1 MWPRHASPPSAS
13 NRALK
18 PPRAPDQAAV
28 VRFADDLAR
37 ASPAS
42 ECPLLIAVSGGPDS
56 VALLLLA
63 RQVLGARC
71 VAATVDHGLRPEAAG
86 EAAWV
91 ARLCSTLGVPHA
103 VLTGRL
109 PERDGR
115 TRNVS
120 ARARALRYALLRTH
134 AEGIGAAAIA
144 TAHHADDQ
152 VETLVMR
159 LNRGAGLAGMAGVR
173 ARSDGIVRPLL
184 AWRRAELAA
193 VVATCGIV
201 PVDDPSNRD
210 ARFDRARL
218 RSAIGDAAWIEAE
231 GWSRSARA
239 RRCGG
244 SARLD
249 GDVLVARAMPRRGR
263 RGDAVAGRTAVRSAA
278 PPGRALRRRGG
289 PRERSARIGC
299 SGRGGRARARR
310 HDHARRRAVPGRARC
325 PRRTGLALRQGAAA
339 SISVSG
345 LVPLP
350 LTQVR
355 LHIRG
360 RKAPE

>member
-1 MWPRHASPPSAS
+1 M
-13 NRALK
+13 
-18 PPRAPDQAAV
+18 
-28 VRFADDLAR
+28 
-37 ASPAS
+37 
-42 ECPLLIAVSGGPDS
+42 
-56 VALLLLA
+56 ALLLLA
-63 RQVLGARC
+63 RQVVGARC

-134 AEGIGAAAIA
+134 AEGIGTAAIA

-159 LNRGAGLAGMAGVR
+159 LNRGAGLAGLAGVR
-173 ARSDGIVRPLL
+173 ARGDGIVRPLL

-193 VVATCGIV
+193 VVATSGIV

-210 ARFDRARL
+210 VHFDRARL
-218 RSAIGDAAWIEAE
+218 RSTIGDAAWIEAE

-239 RRCGG
+239 LADAEEALDWTATRLWHERSRVEDAAVTLSPAGLPFDLQRRLVARCVATVDLASDPRG
-244 SARLD
+244 SAVAAAVDALVRGATITL
-249 GDVLVARAMPRRGR
+249 GDVLCR
-263 RGDAVAGRTAVRSAA
+263 AGRD
-278 PPGRALRRRGG
+278 
-289 PRERSARIGC
+289 ARDEPVWHF
-299 SGRGGRARARR
+299 ARAR
-310 HDHARRRAVPGRARC
+310 
-325 PRRTGLALRQGAAA
+325 PRR
-339 SISVSG
+339 SS
-345 LVPLP
+345 
-350 LTQVR
+350 
-355 LHIRG
+355 
-360 RKAPE
+360 

>member
-13 NRALK
+13 NRALR

-28 VRFADDLAR
+28 ARFADDLAR
-37 ASPAS
+37 VSPTS
-42 ECPLLIAVSGGPDS
+42 ERPLLIAVSGGPDS

-71 VAATVDHGLRPEAAG
+71 VAATVDHGLRPEAAS

-173 ARSDGIVRPLL
+173 ARGDGIVRPLL

-218 RSAIGDAAWIEAE
+218 RSTIGDAAWIEAE

-239 RRCGG
+239 LADAEEALDWTATRLWHERCRLEDAAVTLSPAGLPFDLQRRLVARCVATVDPASDPRG
-244 SARLD
+244 SAVAAAVDALVRGATITL
-249 GDVLVARAMPRRGR
+249 GDVLCR
-263 RGDAVAGRTAVRSAA
+263 AGRD
-278 PPGRALRRRGG
+278 
-289 PRERSARIGC
+289 ARDEPVWHF
-299 SGRGGRARARR
+299 ARAR
-310 HDHARRRAVPGRARC
+310 
-325 PRRTGLALRQGAAA
+325 PRR
-339 SISVSG
+339 SS
-345 LVPLP
+345 
-350 LTQVR
+350 
-355 LHIRG
+355 
-360 RKAPE
+360 

>member
-28 VRFADDLAR
+28 ARFADDLAR
-37 ASPAS
+37 VSPTS
-42 ECPLLIAVSGGPDS
+42 ERPLLIAVSGGPDS

-71 VAATVDHGLRPEAAG
+71 IAATVDHGLRPKAAG

-103 VLTGRL
+103 VLTGKL

-120 ARARALRYALLRTH
+120 ARARALRYALLRRH

-239 RRCGG
+239 LADAEEALDWTTTCLWHERCRVEDAAVTLLPAGLPFDLQRRLVARCVAAVDPASDPRG
-244 SARLD
+244 SAVAAAVDALVRGATITL
-249 GDVLVARAMPRRGR
+249 GDVLCRAGRDARDEPVWYFAGARPRR
-263 RGDAVAGRTAVRSAA
+263 S
-278 PPGRALRRRGG
+278 
-289 PRERSARIGC
+289 S
-299 SGRGGRARARR
+299 
-310 HDHARRRAVPGRARC
+310 
-325 PRRTGLALRQGAAA
+325 
-339 SISVSG
+339 
-345 LVPLP
+345 
-350 LTQVR
+350 
-355 LHIRG
+355 
-360 RKAPE
+360 